1 MFRSLS
7 RVTVA
12 VAFVLALVLSTVP
25 VQAQPR
31 DLGSILT
38 SDASWLDAALGWLG
52 GLFGGGEAEP
62 IQTMTTGGKKGA
74 GSLPGGGF
82 GTMSGTCIDP
92 SGICGDNG

>member
-12 VAFVLALVLSTVP
+12 TAFVLALLLSTVP

-31 DLGSILT
+31 DLGSILA
-38 SDASWLDAALGWLG
+38 SDASWLDAALDWLG

-62 IQTMTTGGKKGA
+62 VQTMTTGGKSSLKSGPIDA
-74 GSLPGGGF
+74 GLTGS
-82 GTMSGTCIDP
+82 SCIDP
-92 SGICGDNG
+92 YGACGW